1 MQVLHSAV
9 LALRRVGLDTG
20 VVIDIGLG
28 EPLRPRE
35 RPASGLHSS
44 KSGSKSLWA
53 GTTRATPVLGGKVVE
68 EAVQCQCFGAANIT
82 NMLLVR
88 LPSRAL
94 LYISR
99 SQYSVTAREALIALL
114 LWVAEPSHGLQGH
127 TAPRRLCRQWL

>member
-28 EPLRPRE
+28 EPPRLSL
-35 RPASGLHSS
+35 ASGLECLPRVAAR
-44 KSGSKSLWA
+44 SLWA

-99 SQYSVTAREALIALL
+99 SQSTL
-114 LWVAEPSHGLQGH
+114 
-127 TAPRRLCRQWL
+127 